1 MAENGVKREV
11 SLLLKQK
18 SKVLHSFF
26 LCDRRR
32 LFFFVR
38 RLFDINIYIY
48 IYDFAIMPDRMKLIY
63 IESAEKTYLI
73 ASAFPLLK
81 FSRRV

>member
-1 MAENGVKREV
+1 MNQIPLESARRHH
-11 SLLLKQK
+11 LKFK
-18 SKVLHSFF
+18 NSFM
-26 LCDRRR
+26 L
-32 LFFFVR
+32 
-38 RLFDINIYIY
+38 IYIY
-48 IYDFAIMPDRMKLIY
+48 ICIYDFAIMPDRMKLIY

>member
-1 MAENGVKREV
+1 MNQIPLESARRHH
-11 SLLLKQK
+11 LKCK
-18 SKVLHSFF
+18 NSFM
-26 LCDRRR
+26 L
-32 LFFFVR
+32 
-38 RLFDINIYIY
+38 IYIY

>member
-1 MAENGVKREV
+1 MNQIPRE
-11 SLLLKQK
+11 SARRHHLKFK
-18 SKVLHSFF
+18 NSF
-26 LCDRRR
+26 
-32 LFFFVR
+32 
-38 RLFDINIYIY
+38 IY

-73 ASAFPLLK
+73 ASAFPLLQ

>member
-1 MAENGVKREV
+1 MNQIPRE
-11 SLLLKQK
+11 SARRHHLKFK
-18 SKVLHSFF
+18 NSF
-26 LCDRRR
+26 
-32 LFFFVR
+32 
-38 RLFDINIYIY
+38 IYIYIY

-73 ASAFPLLK
+73 ASAFPLLQ

>member
-1 MAENGVKREV
+1 MNQIPLESARRYH
-11 SLLLKQK
+11 LKFK
-18 SKVLHSFF
+18 NSFM
-26 LCDRRR
+26 L
-32 LFFFVR
+32 
-38 RLFDINIYIY
+38 IY
-48 IYDFAIMPDRMKLIY
+48 IYDFAIMPDTMKLIY

>member
-1 MAENGVKREV
+1 MNQIPLESARRYH
-11 SLLLKQK
+11 LKFK
-18 SKVLHSFF
+18 NSFM
-26 LCDRRR
+26 L
-32 LFFFVR
+32 
-38 RLFDINIYIY
+38 IY

-63 IESAEKTYLI
+63 IEGAEKTYLI